1 MISTKSILEKFN
13 LLSVNQ
19 LNAQIKLCDIWK
31 AVNVTDYPT
40 KVSFI
45 TVQSNSVHT
54 RSVTNGLL
62 KESGKT
68 ALTQG
73 TLIND
78 AIKAWNITS
87 NEVKQSATY
96 NVAKNNIKKFVK
108 NLPT

>member
-1 MISTKSILEKFN
+1 M
-13 LLSVNQ
+13 
-19 LNAQIKLCDIWK
+19 KLDLIRLARLDGLR
-31 AVNVTDYPT
+31 AVKYKVVTDYPT

-96 NVAKNNIKKFVK
+96 NIAKNNIKKFVK